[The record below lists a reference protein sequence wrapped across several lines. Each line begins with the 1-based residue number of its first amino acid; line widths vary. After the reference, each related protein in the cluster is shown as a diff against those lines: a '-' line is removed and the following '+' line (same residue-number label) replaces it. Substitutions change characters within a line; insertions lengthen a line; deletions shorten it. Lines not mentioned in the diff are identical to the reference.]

1 MKFARLILLVTL
13 LIGTLTGCNNNCSDV
28 NAPDSS
34 SLFLE
39 FIDQTTDENVF
50 ENEMFTS
57 DQIVITDADDE
68 LVSFNFIEDKNFIH
82 VTFPAGI
89 LTDKVIYVTLEN
101 TETSETREIE
111 IHVSTVAQEEECYT
125 LYKIDNVQFTNNE
138 STLVDG
144 IYRVKI

>member
-1 MKFARLILLVTL
+1 MKFAKLVLFVALVSVSLI
-13 LIGTLTGCNNNCSDV
+13 GCNNNCSDV

-39 FIDQTTDENVF
+39 FVDQTTDENVF
-50 ENEMFTS
+50 ANETFTGE
-57 DQIVITDADDE
+57 QIVVTDANDE
-68 LVSFNFIEDKNFIH
+68 LVSFNFVEDKNFIH

-101 TETSETREIE
+101 TETSETREVE
-111 IHVSTVAQEEECYT
+111 IHLSTVAQEEECYT
-125 LYKIDNVQFTNNE
+125 LYKTDNVQFPNNE

>member
-1 MKFARLILLVTL
+1 MKFAKLVL
-13 LIGTLTGCNNNCSDV
+13 FVALVSVSLIGCDNNCSDV

-39 FIDQTTDENVF
+39 FVDQTTDENIF
-50 ENEMFTS
+50 ANEMFTG
-57 DQIVITDADDE
+57 DQIVVTDANDE
-68 LVSFNFIEDKNFIH
+68 LVSFNFVEDKNFIH

-101 TETSETREIE
+101 TETSETREVE
-111 IHVSTVAQEEECYT
+111 IHLSTVAQEEECYT
-125 LYKIDNVQFTNNE
+125 LYKIDNVQFPNNE
-138 STLVDG
+138 SALVDG

>member
-1 MKFARLILLVTL
+1 MKFAKLVLFVALVSVSLI
-13 LIGTLTGCNNNCSDV
+13 GCNNNCSDV

-39 FIDQTTDENVF
+39 FVDQTTDENVF
-50 ENEMFTS
+50 ANETFTGE
-57 DQIVITDADDE
+57 QIVVTDANDE
-68 LVSFNFIEDKNFIH
+68 LVSFNFVEDKNFIH

-101 TETSETREIE
+101 TETSETREVE
-111 IHVSTVAQEEECYT
+111 IHLSTVAQEEECYT
-125 LYKIDNVQFTNNE
+125 LYKIDNVQFPNNE
-138 STLVDG
+138 SALVDG

>member
-1 MKFARLILLVTL
+1 MKFAKLVLFVALVSVSLI
-13 LIGTLTGCNNNCSDV
+13 GCNNNCSDV

-39 FIDQTTDENVF
+39 FVDQTTDENVF
-50 ENEMFTS
+50 ANETFTGE
-57 DQIVITDADDE
+57 QIVVTDANDE
-68 LVSFNFIEDKNFIH
+68 LVSFNFVEDKNFIH

-89 LTDKVIYVTLEN
+89 LTDEVIYVTLEN
-101 TETSETREIE
+101 TETSETREVE
-111 IHVSTVAQEEECYT
+111 IHLSTVAQEEECYT
-125 LYKIDNVQFTNNE
+125 LYKTDNVQFPNNE

>member
-1 MKFARLILLVTL
+1 MKFARLIVLVTVL
-13 LIGTLTGCNNNCSDV
+13 SSALIGCSDNCSDV

-39 FIDQTTDENVF
+39 FVDQTTEENVF

-68 LVSFNFIEDKNFIH
+68 LVSFNFVVDKNFIH

-89 LTDKVIYVTLEN
+89 LTDEVVYVTLEN

-111 IHVSTVAQEEECYT
+111 VHLSTIAQEEECYI
-125 LYKIDNVQFTNNE
+125 LYKTDNVQFPNNE
-138 STLVDG
+138 SALVDG